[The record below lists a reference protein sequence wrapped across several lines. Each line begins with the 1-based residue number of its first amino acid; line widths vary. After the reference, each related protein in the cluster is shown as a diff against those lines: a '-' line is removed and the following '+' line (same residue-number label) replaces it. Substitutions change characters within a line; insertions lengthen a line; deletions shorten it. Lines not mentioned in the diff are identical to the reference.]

1 MKLHLPRPLFR
12 ALLAC
17 LVSSAVLAGISFA
30 ESPDSVTYTTHQ
42 NGPLNISGHSA
53 VIFENIRYE
62 SAGAVIYQDGD
73 NSTVLRSND
82 SVLFSGNFGPDPDDD
97 DYDWSWHEHIG
108 RIIHNE
114 GTFSLDENGEVNFRV
129 NCSAQVVDSSD
140 YTICNKG
147 TFSLNG
153 NGTVTFSDNSYH
165 YSGGIC
171 NHNTFSL
178 TDNRNVTFSGIAHR
192 SIYNAPLGV
201 YAKNSFMLCRNGDV
215 TFCGNVDGAI
225 TNGGTFSLSDNKN
238 VTISENPNSAIFNYS
253 VFTMSGNEVV
263 TFSGNTTSC
272 TYGGAICNVGT
283 FSLSGN
289 GDVLFEKNADYD
301 YNEYVLRSI
310 YSAPDIVGTP
320 SHSIPTLNLS
330 ASENHSITFRDS
342 IYAEGEVNLNQD
354 GTGDII
360 FTGATTEADLREVKG
375 GSAGTAKEILKSR
388 TSELVTNATL
398 YGGRLIVEDCAIL
411 KGQGITVT
419 EGANATILLNGG
431 TLDETGYTI
440 AVSSDSGLEF
450 AGENTLAASSVALA
464 DNSFL
469 SFILD
474 EAQTAVHWNADLD
487 IQGGLTLNLTHDDKP
502 VHDIYALLA
511 MQGGN
516 TVTGWDAAALTIS
529 GTTAE
534 HLVWENNTLYYRPML
549 VQENGD
555 TTLDKDV
562 DTDAAGG
569 TIGGKDDVSIN
580 GNGHTLT
587 VKNEV
592 QLVQMA
598 LKDGIVKLEGE
609 NNGIVSV
616 TLTEGGELVLT
627 AGAGLKTGDIISM
640 VASGKGELVISGD
653 ITFDNKGMKGKA
665 GAQATV
671 SHADAK
677 VLGDAT
683 ISNVRV
689 EDSVIDLA
697 EGSTVTFSHVSLA
710 AGSRITDDPAT
721 LALDD
726 VTAELKLGVNT
737 AVVSVDEVLQAG
749 STLVQNG
756 NETMSLTLA
765 QDAVVMQLEATT
777 FDSVTLTGDSLVLQL
792 SGVETE
798 FFNGAD
804 YIAVSFT
811 SGTGLATF
819 GTDVEVLLTLDEEH
833 FVHGYYVQGSD
844 HTSMLF
850 ATNDKAVVTPEP
862 ATATLSFLALAALA
876 ARRRRK

>member
-1 MKLHLPRPLFR
+1 MKLHLSAHLFR
-12 ALLAC
+12 ALIFQCIALFVCSSSHGYAEDISLA
-17 LVSSAVLAGISFA
+17 
-30 ESPDSVTYTTHQ
+30 
-42 NGPLNISGHSA
+42 PLSGD
-53 VIFENIRYE
+53 
-62 SAGAVIYQDGD
+62 IY
-73 NSTVLRSND
+73 SND
-82 SVLFSGNFGPDPDDD
+82 SVIYSSRQTGGNTWT
-97 DYDWSWHEHIG
+97 DYE
-108 RIIHNE
+108 
-114 GTFSLDENGEVNFRV
+114 
-129 NCSAQVVDSSD
+129 A
-140 YTICNKG
+140 
-147 TFSLNG
+147 
-153 NGTVTFSDNSYH
+153 VTFSNCSGPFSSSSSSVAYGGAVYNDNSIVMLNNNGVIDFSYNRVGC
-165 YSGGIC
+165 YERRETYYDGYYYGYGSYKQRYYRESFGG
-171 NHNTFSL
+171 
-178 TDNRNVTFSGIAHR
+178 A
-192 SIYNAPLGV
+192 IYN
-201 YAKNSFMLCRNGDV
+201 
-215 TFCGNVDGAI
+215 TGNFQV
-225 TNGGTFSLSDNKN
+225 N
-238 VTISENPNSAIFNYS
+238 
-253 VFTMSGNEVV
+253 GNENILFHNNL
-263 TFSGNTTSC
+263 TYATNSSSDSPFYFYY
-272 TYGGAICNVGT
+272 YGGAIYNAGT
-283 FSLSGN
+283 FSFKDNGNVSFWGNAANEKGGAIYNSGN
-289 GDVLFEKNADYD
+289 FSVIGNGNVAFRQNWEGVDMR
-301 YNEYVLRSI
+301 LRSI
-310 YSAPDIVGTP
+310 YHASGSMSLDASAG
-320 SHSIPTLNLS
+320 
-330 ASENHSITFRDS
+330 HSITFYDS
-342 IYAEGEVNLNQD
+342 IYSASGTTLKLNET

-360 FTGATTEADLREVKG
+360 FTGATTEEDLRLMKG
-375 GSAGTAKEILKSR
+375 AEGTTTEIQNSR
-388 TSELVTNATL
+388 TSEIATNATL
-398 YGGRLIVEDCAIL
+398 CGGRLIVEDGAIL
-411 KGQGITVT
+411 KGRGITFT
-419 EGANATILLNGG
+419 AGANATIRLNSG
-431 TLDETGYTI
+431 TLDETGYAV
-440 AVSSDSGLEF
+440 AVSSGSGLEF
-450 AGENTLAASSVALA
+450 DGKNTLAAVSVSLA

-474 EAQTAVHWNADLD
+474 EAQTVVNWNANLN
-487 IQGGLTLNLTHDDKP
+487 IQGGLSLNLTHEDKS
-502 VHDIYALLA
+502 VHDTYALLS
-511 MQGGN
+511 MQSRN
-516 TVTGWDAAALTIS
+516 AVTGWDAANLTIS
-529 GTTAE
+529 GASAE

-569 TIGGKDDVSIN
+569 TIGGKVDVNID
-580 GNGHTLT
+580 GNGHTLS

-653 ITFDNKGMKGKA
+653 ITLDNKGMKGKA

-726 VTAELKLGVNT
+726 VTAELQLGVNA
-737 AVVSVDEVLQAG
+737 AVVSVDEVLRAG

-765 QDAVVMQLEATT
+765 QDAVVVQLEATT
-777 FDSVTLTGDSLVLQL
+777 FDSVTLTGASLVLQL

-804 YIAVSFT
+804 YIAVTFT

-844 HTSMLF
+844 HTAMLF
-850 ATNDKAVVTPEP
+850 AANDKAVVTPEP
-862 ATATLSFLALAALA
+862 ATSTLSLLALAALA